1 MRSRTQVS
9 DSRKSLHAFGTI
21 LVAIGAVVAI
31 GGAISFFSSF
41 GSPGDMFAESFPP
54 KGFLIAAGGIL
65 LTGVGRGLRHLGA
78 RGIAGSGLVL
88 DPERAADDLAPWAR
102 TGGRLMRDAVDAS
115 GLVTA
120 DDGDVPA
127 GAADGSGATGARVK
141 VRCRECRTL
150 NDEDARFCDQ
160 CGASL

>member
-1 MRSRTQVS
+1 MRAQPQVS

-21 LVAIGAVVAI
+21 LVVIGAVAAI
-31 GGAISFFSSF
+31 GGAISFMSSF
-41 GSPGDMFAESFPP
+41 GSPQNMFAESFPP
-54 KGFLIAAGGIL
+54 KGFLIAGGGVL
-65 LTGVGRGLRHLGA
+65 LTGIGRGLRSLGA

-88 DPERAADDLAPWAR
+88 DPERAAHDLAPWAH
-102 TGGRLMRDAVDAS
+102 TGGKLLRDAVDAS
-115 GLVTA
+115 GLVTG
-120 DDGDVPA
+120 DDGDMPA
-127 GAADGSGATGARVK
+127 GSGGAGTRVK